1 MTKIHVRDNNIKI
14 RDPEE
19 ITICKSK
26 FFCTIPYK
34 KKTFY
39 ALSHGLV
46 CLVNLQIKISNQ
58 NYFVKSFV
66 FPRAKTKYYMEYFKS
81 EHSLKMS
88 NIFYKYSFQSGGMAS
103 NLPI

>member
-1 MTKIHVRDNNIKI
+1 MTEIHVRDNNIKI

-39 ALSHGLV
+39 ALGNGLV
-46 CLVNLQIKISNQ
+46 CLVNLQIKISKPENKWLYDLYSNVFIMYLFYTLYVYAY
-58 NYFVKSFV
+58 NYS
-66 FPRAKTKYYMEYFKS
+66 S
-81 EHSLKMS
+81 D
-88 NIFYKYSFQSGGMAS
+88 
-103 NLPI
+103 